1 MHNLL
6 FLVDILLNGILH
18 MKINVFRNHFIY
30 NRTRKLLN
38 VIDCPVCGKNILRDD
53 VEIEHH
59 FIIHED
65 RWIERGRE

>member
-1 MHNLL
+1 
-6 FLVDILLNGILH
+6 